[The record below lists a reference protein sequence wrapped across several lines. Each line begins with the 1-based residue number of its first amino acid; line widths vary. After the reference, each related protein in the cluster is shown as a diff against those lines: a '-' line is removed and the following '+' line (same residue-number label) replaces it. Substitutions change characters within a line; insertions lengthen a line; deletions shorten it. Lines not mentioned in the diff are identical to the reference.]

1 MGLVKLSASFM
12 CNFSINFWRYKM
24 NKIITISRE
33 YGSGGHTIAKLVA
46 EQLNIPFY
54 DKEIIDMSA
63 KDSGLSP
70 DFISK
75 NEQNISSGWLY
86 TLLLGA
92 SYASSGTSSRI
103 GLNSQPQNIPLADQ
117 VFNAQRKVI
126 IDLAK
131 KGPCV
136 IVGRCSDYIL
146 RHCSEIDHKNL
157 LNIFIYAPLADK
169 VKRAIE
175 QKGLNP
181 ETAEKEV
188 KLIDKR
194 RANHYNTFTERT
206 WGNRSHYDLLINS
219 SLVGL
224 EETAKMIVHVA
235 NNS

>member
-1 MGLVKLSASFM
+1 
-12 CNFSINFWRYKM
+12 M

-33 YGSGGHTIAKLVA
+33 YGSGGHTIGKLVA
-46 EQLNIPFY
+46 KTLNIPFY

-70 DFISK
+70 DFIQK
-75 NEQNISSGWLY
+75 TEQNISSGWLY

-92 SYASSGTSSRI
+92 SYASPGTSAIPTNTQST
-103 GLNSQPQNIPLADQ
+103 NVPLADQ

-126 IDLAK
+126 LELAQ

-136 IVGRCSDYIL
+136 IVGRCADYIL
-146 RHCSEIDHKNL
+146 KHSDVINQDDV
-157 LNIFIYAPLADK
+157 LNVFIYAPLEDK

-181 ETAEKEV
+181 ATAEKEV
-188 KLIDKR
+188 KMIDKR

-206 WGNRSHYDLLINS
+206 WGNRSHYDLLLNS
-219 SLVGL
+219 SLLGL
-224 EETAKMIVHVA
+224 EKSAELIVELA
-235 NNS
+235 NRT

>member
-1 MGLVKLSASFM
+1 
-12 CNFSINFWRYKM
+12 M

-33 YGSGGHTIAKLVA
+33 YGSGGHTIGQKTA
-46 EQLNIPFY
+46 EILGIPFY

-70 DFISK
+70 DFIQK
-75 NEQNISSGWLY
+75 TEQNISSGWLY

-92 SYASSGTSSRI
+92 SYASPGTSSRL
-103 GLNSQPQNIPLADQ
+103 GMSTQAPAVPLADQ

-126 IDLAK
+126 IELAK

-146 RHCSEIDHKNL
+146 RHCDEINPDNL
-157 LNIFIYAPLADK
+157 LNIFIYAPMEDK

-175 QKGLNP
+175 QKGLDP
-181 ETAEKEV
+181 ATAEKEV

-206 WGNRSHYDLLINS
+206 WGNRIHYDLLINS
-219 SLVGL
+219 SLVGV
-224 EETAKMIVHVA
+224 ENTAMMIAQIAQHC
-235 NNS
+235 

>member
-1 MGLVKLSASFM
+1 MD
-12 CNFSINFWRYKM
+12 
-24 NKIITISRE
+24 KIITISRE
-33 YGSGGHTIAKLVA
+33 YGSGGHTIAKQLS
-46 EQLNIPFY
+46 ELLNIPFY
-54 DKEIIDMSA
+54 DQEIIDKAA
-63 KDSGLSP
+63 KDSGLSAE
-70 DFISK
+70 FIQK
-75 NEQNISSGWLY
+75 AEQNISSGWLY

-92 SYASSGTSSRI
+92 SYAGPGTSTRM
-103 GLNSQPQNIPLADQ
+103 GVNPQSPAMPLADQ

-126 IDLAK
+126 IELAK

-146 RHCSEIDHKNL
+146 RHCDEINPDKL

-219 SLVGL
+219 SLVGV
-224 EETAKMIVHVA
+224 EKTAQLIAQIA
-235 NNS
+235 NSY